1 MPEKLIRARAFR
13 RSAPWILAVAA
24 AAAMMPFAASAQS
37 PSAGSAQP
45 QASGQ
50 AGVATVPAPKQVD
63 LNAVPQAGAHEMTAP
78 RVVPRPRTGLSD
90 QQYQALKDEAAR
102 RRFDMRNVHP
112 LPPPANPSGGSAPG
126 AP

>member
-1 MPEKLIRARAFR
+1 MPEKRIRVRAFC

-24 AAAMMPFAASAQS
+24 AMMPLAASAQS
-37 PSAGSAQP
+37 PFAGSAQSQP
-45 QASGQ
+45 SGR
-50 AGVATVPAPKQVD
+50 AGVATAPAPKQVD
-63 LNAVPQAGAHEMTAP
+63 LNAVPQAGAHETAP
-78 RVVPRPRTGLSD
+78 VRPLPRPRTSLSD

-112 LPPPANPSGGSAPG
+112 LPPPANPSSGSTLG